1 MKFFALGFL
10 ITATLA
16 GCSKKEAVLKSSAA
30 LEEVR
35 SAARDVVVKTAE
47 AEKVL
52 ATETQKSEVRH
63 AEEAL
68 KQAEKNARQAGA
80 AETQL
85 WEQRRIGET
94 EGKKIVLQYLR

>member
-1 MKFFALGFL
+1 MKFLALGFF
-10 ITATLA
+10 ITAALA
-16 GCSKKEAVLKSSAA
+16 GCSKKEAVLRSSAA

-35 SAARDVVVKTAE
+35 SAARDVIVKTAE
-47 AEKVL
+47 AEKAL
-52 ATETQKSEVRH
+52 ATEAQKSEVLR
-63 AEEAL
+63 AEDAL

-94 EGKKIVLQYLR
+94 EGRKIVLQYLR